1 MPLIPMLATLF
12 HKALMLQGEIWCQLT
27 QGLYPFPSYS
37 MRCKVKYLEFRDQ
50 IIHKWKI
57 LKMLLP
63 NVAQELEIYKTFAF
77 DLKNICCFVLM
88 VALWEVVVHD
98 GSIYFTKG
106 TIAEN

>member
-12 HKALMLQGEIWCQLT
+12 HKALILQGEIWCQLT

-50 IIHKWKI
+50 IIHQWKI
-57 LKMLLP
+57 LKLLLP
-63 NVAQELEIYKTFAF
+63 NVAQELEIYKMFAF

-88 VALWEVVVHD
+88 VAYGRWLYMMGPFVLL
-98 GSIYFTKG
+98 KG
-106 TIAEN
+106 Q

>member
-1 MPLIPMLATLF
+1 
-12 HKALMLQGEIWCQLT
+12 
-27 QGLYPFPSYS
+27 
-37 MRCKVKYLEFRDQ
+37 
-50 IIHKWKI
+50 
-57 LKMLLP
+57 MLLP